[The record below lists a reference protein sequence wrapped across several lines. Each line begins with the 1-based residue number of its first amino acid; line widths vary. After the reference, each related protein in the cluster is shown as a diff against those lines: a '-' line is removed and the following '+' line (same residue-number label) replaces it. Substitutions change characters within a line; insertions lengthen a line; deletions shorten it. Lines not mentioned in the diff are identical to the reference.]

1 MPEKSPQKRTAKKTG
16 RSLKEKRA
24 EKKAKADDPAPMGFK
39 PAGGA
44 QKPGRS

>member
-1 MPEKSPQKRTAKKTG
+1 MPEKSPQKRSSKKEG
-16 RSLKEKRA
+16 KSLKEKRA
-24 EKKAKADDPAPMGFK
+24 DKKAKGDAPAPMGFK